1 MSSSCFT
8 SNMSCSLSSSS
19 VHLHSQAWQKVRAAT
34 GFAGTPNSNRML
46 CWLCTNFAS
55 NFRTVGPTSALLPT
69 LLQTLQQA
77 WPSSYRRCRRMEYS
91 LVYSLAIASI
101 LPGSWHRAFL
111 VYTPWPLL
119 GHIQHLMS
127 RVNIVPRVSAPT
139 SISVT
144 TPTTSSTISKST
156 HPPPPLDTL
165 EHTSVDET

>member
-1 MSSSCFT
+1 MRHRWRLLEPRLDELRGMSSSCFT

-101 LPGSWHRAFL
+101 LPGSWHIVVLVHILGRFPFIPHPLSFL
-111 VYTPWPLL
+111 RTPMAEVLELIAVLL
-119 GHIQHLMS
+119 LSQG
-127 RVNIVPRVSAPT
+127 
-139 SISVT
+139 
-144 TPTTSSTISKST
+144 
-156 HPPPPLDTL
+156 
-165 EHTSVDET
+165 